1 MFYLR
6 DGFGNE
12 LNWLDGFDN
21 FMQQGFTKGFM
32 ASDLTEDEKEYKL
45 TIDVPG
51 VDKKDI
57 NISFDNKNLIVRV
70 KQVKGEDV
78 KEKHFIRHER
88 FSSNCER
95 SYYLEKADENEIHAK
110 LDNGVLNITV
120 MKKNQEIQN
129 KNVISIE

>member
-1 MFYLR
+1 MEEQSKYAF
-6 DGFGNE
+6 
-12 LNWLDGFDN
+12 
-21 FMQQGFTKGFM
+21 
-32 ASDLTEDEKEYKL
+32 
-45 TIDVPG
+45 G
-51 VDKKDI
+51 VDVGTE
-57 NISFDNKNLIVRV
+57 NVRAV
-70 KQVKGEDV
+70 ALEVKGEDV

-95 SYYLEKADENEIHAK
+95 SYYLEKANENEIHAK